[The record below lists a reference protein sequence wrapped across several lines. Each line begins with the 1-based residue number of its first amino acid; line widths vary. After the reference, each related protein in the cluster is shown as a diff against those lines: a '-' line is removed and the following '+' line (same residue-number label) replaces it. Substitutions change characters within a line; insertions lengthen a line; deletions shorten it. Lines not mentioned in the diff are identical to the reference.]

1 MALARSAACGFIVL
15 ALACIACLH
24 TSPAN
29 ATPVASERATVPC
42 AGVMASTITASDA
55 EHHVI
60 CEAAEAAIDRL
71 SQCAITLKRPLSIK
85 VSDVVRNPFGTAIFG
100 RFDGEMDTILVT
112 RSGNIESL
120 AGDTPYRELP
130 LPDFYRSL
138 IVHEVVHAA
147 MHQNYRR
154 QPTSRAAYEYP
165 AYALQLDLLT
175 PVARDRLLSTS
186 RAHEDRSILFN
197 DIVLSFDPFLFAARA
212 YEHFAA
218 PGVSC
223 SRLQT
228 LLDGEVD
235 FIITLPF

>member
-1 MALARSAACGFIVL
+1 MPLARKIAFGIIML
-15 ALACIACLH
+15 AGIACSLH
-24 TSPAN
+24 TTPSNAAQIAN
-29 ATPVASERATVPC
+29 ERAPVPC
-42 AGVMASTITASDA
+42 AGVMANTITASDA
-55 EHHVI
+55 EHHLI
-60 CEAAEAAIDRL
+60 CEATEAAIDRL
-71 SQCAITLKRPLSIK
+71 GQCAISLKRPLSIK
-85 VSDVVRNPFGTAIFG
+85 VSDVVRNPFGSAIFG

-112 RSGNIESL
+112 RSDHIEAL
-120 AGDTPYRELP
+120 TGDTPYRQLP
-130 LPDFYRSL
+130 LPDFYKSL

-165 AYALQLDLLT
+165 AYALQLDALPPDLRHKLLLT
-175 PVARDRLLSTS
+175 N
-186 RAHEDRSILFN
+186 RANEERSILFN

-218 PGVSC
+218 PGASC

-228 LLDGEVD
+228 LLDGDVD